1 MYPLLLPICVDGLST
16 GVPSAMTLAG
26 PVGLSSLLRDM
37 ILDKED
43 LKLFP
48 HLSFLILQF
57 DFLNFIFVAP

>member
-1 MYPLLLPICVDGLST
+1 MYPLLLPIRVDGLST
-16 GVPSAMTLAG
+16 GVPNAMTLAG

-43 LKLFP
+43 LKLLAR
-48 HLSFLILQF
+48 LSFLILQF

>member
-1 MYPLLLPICVDGLST
+1 MYPLLLPIRVDGLST
-16 GVPSAMTLAG
+16 GVPNAMTLAG

-43 LKLFP
+43 LKLLP
-48 HLSFLILQF
+48 CLSFLILQF

>member
-1 MYPLLLPICVDGLST
+1 MYPLLLPIRVDGLSN
-16 GVPSAMTLAG
+16 GIPNAMTLAG
-26 PVGLSSLLRDM
+26 LVGLSSLTRDM

-43 LKLFP
+43 LKLLP